1 MKKFLIILAVVL
13 TNVFSVVAT
22 PTSNF
27 KINHEAMIRLVDSN
41 KIKFENF
48 NDSIML
54 YDDMNFAPIYKFL
67 QLEDDQY
74 EEFYRIHKDV
84 KESLDY
90 LNKKKEN
97 GAKAFNRHIDVDLR
111 NSYYILN
118 KEQYHKYLRVLNVTL
133 ANRGLSKYLQ

>member
-1 MKKFLIILAVVL
+1 
-13 TNVFSVVAT
+13 
-22 PTSNF
+22 
-27 KINHEAMIRLVDSN
+27 
-41 KIKFENF
+41 
-48 NDSIML
+48 ML

-90 LNKKKEN
+90 LKEKKEN